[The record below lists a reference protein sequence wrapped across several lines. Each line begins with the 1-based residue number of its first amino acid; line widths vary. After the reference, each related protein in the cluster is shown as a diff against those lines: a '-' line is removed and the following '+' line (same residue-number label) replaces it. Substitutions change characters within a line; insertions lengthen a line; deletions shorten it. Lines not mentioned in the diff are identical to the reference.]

1 MEQLTTHLKL
11 EAEASY
17 VVVCFVVF
25 VVVAFVFVAAV
36 EVVAAA
42 AAVVLVVTGSNVSEL
57 SQIILE

>member
-17 VVVCFVVF
+17 VVVCF